1 MKKILYFIS
10 VAILTIVLL
19 INIFSMLHLSFFG
32 YRLYKVGSGSMEPY
46 LKVNNYI
53 LVKEVKDY
61 KVNDVITFKSDNS
74 YVTHRIVKIKK
85 DKITTKGDANN
96 KEDKPISKDKV
107 IGKVTVR
114 FVILGFILS
123 LFSNP
128 IIWVLILLLGVVITM
143 IIPDKRRR

>member
-1 MKKILYFIS
+1 MKKILYFIF
-10 VAILTIVLL
+10 VTILTIVLL
-19 INIFSMLHLSFFG
+19 INIFSMLNLSFFG

-53 LVKEVKDY
+53 LVKEVKNY
-61 KVNDVITFKSDNS
+61 KVNDVITYKSDNS

>member
-1 MKKILYFIS
+1 MKKILYFIF
-10 VAILTIVLL
+10 VTILTITLL
-19 INIFSMLHLSFFG
+19 INIFSMLNLSFFG

-61 KVNDVITFKSDNS
+61 KVNDVITYKSDNS
-74 YVTHRIVKIKK
+74 FVTHRIVKIKK

-96 KEDKPISKDKV
+96 KEDEPISKDKV

-128 IIWVLILLLGVVITM
+128 IIWVLILLFGVVITM
-143 IIPDKRRR
+143 IIPNKKRR

>member
-1 MKKILYFIS
+1 MKKILYFIF
-10 VAILTIVLL
+10 VTILTITLL
-19 INIFSMLHLSFFG
+19 INIFSMLNLSFFG

-61 KVNDVITFKSDNS
+61 KVNDVITYKSDKS
-74 YVTHRIVKIKK
+74 FVTHRIVKIKK

-128 IIWVLILLLGVVITM
+128 IIWVLILLFGVVITM
-143 IIPDKRRR
+143 IIPNKKRK